1 VRTREGLTLQQV
13 LAAEA
18 AQRYAR
24 WLRAQLA
31 ALWER
36 GEPLP
41 PEAYKIVCAARDE
54 LSAGA
59 AAGTGRGAGR
69 PRARNQAGKV
79 VVPPQ

>member
-1 VRTREGLTLQQV
+1 VRTRDGLTLQAV
-13 LAAEA
+13 LATEA
-18 AQRYAR
+18 AQRYAP

-31 ALWER
+31 ALWPT
-36 GEPLP
+36 GDPLP

-59 AAGTGRGAGR
+59 AAGTARGAGR
-69 PRARNQAGKV
+69 PRPRHKAGKA

>member
-1 VRTREGLTLQQV
+1 MRTREGMTLQQV

-18 AQRYAR
+18 AQQYAP

-41 PEAYKIVCAARDE
+41 PEPYHLLCAARDE
-54 LSAGA
+54 LAAEA
-59 AAGTGRGAGR
+59 AAAAGRGAGH
-69 PRARNQAGKV
+69 PRTGHLAGQG
-79 VVPPQ
+79 VVPPT